1 MYTPYYSDQ
10 DLPFFTIFY
19 KKQGVGKIPRPV
31 LDILFLKRKPSAVIL
46 GKLCLKIPEEGPEPA
61 LEASAG
67 SPLNTEDRHDLDIR
81 GPEKAGLL
89 NPYEVV
95 GKPHFLG
102 NPQGDALSG
111 KHYVTII
118 HGRSA
123 TLDESRVARGSPPS
137 QAPYDHV
144 PLVAH
149 SF

>member
-1 MYTPYYSDQ
+1 M
-10 DLPFFTIFY
+10 
-19 KKQGVGKIPRPV
+19 
-31 LDILFLKRKPSAVIL
+31 
-46 GKLCLKIPEEGPEPA
+46 PEEGPESA

-67 SPLNTEDRHDLDIR
+67 SPLNTEGRHDFDIR
-81 GPEKAGLL
+81 GPEEAGLL

-111 KHYVTII
+111 KHDVTII
-118 HGRSA
+118 HGRFA

-149 SF
+149 SFQLGLGLAADLEFQFTLAHTQSPHGVSFSETVRSLYPTTV